1 MGSIASMFS
10 DCIKTKDIE
19 KPLMH
24 VDGVYDINNRFTRV
38 SDLVENKTVQ
48 WKEDNLQKEQN
59 YYRCLN
65 ETMCLRK
72 KYRADSI

>member
-19 KPLMH
+19 KPLIH
-24 VDGVYDINNRFTRV
+24 IDGAYDINNRFTRV
-38 SDLVENKTVQ
+38 SDLIENKTVQ
-48 WKEDNLQKEQN
+48 WHQKEQQ

-65 ETMCLRK
+65 ETMYLRK

>member
-38 SDLVENKTVQ
+38 SDLVENKRVQ
-48 WKEDNLQKEQN
+48 WVDNSKKEQN